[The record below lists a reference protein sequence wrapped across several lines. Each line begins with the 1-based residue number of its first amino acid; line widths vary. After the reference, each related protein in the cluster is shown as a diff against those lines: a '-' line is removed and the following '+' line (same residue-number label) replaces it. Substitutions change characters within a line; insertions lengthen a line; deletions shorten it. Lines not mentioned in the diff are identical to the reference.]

1 MANLDR
7 ELDVYYQDRFKMF
20 EQQGW
25 RDLVEDVK
33 KMKQSIN
40 QLYLYNTEKDF
51 YKAKGELSIVDWI
64 LSLEEVS
71 YKVYEELTNASV

>member
-1 MANLDR
+1 MANIDNALD
-7 ELDVYYQDRFKMF
+7 EYYQERFKMF

-25 RDLVEDVK
+25 KDLVEDVK

-51 YKAKGELSIVDWI
+51 YKAKGELSIIDWV

-71 YKVYEELTNASV
+71 YKVYEELTHATI